1 MTTFVGGII
10 GLVRARRVVT
20 LERSLILSTL
30 TRTLILIL
38 GALVR
43 ICVDIL
49 LVDFLTIIE
58 RYVVKRQNCK

>member
-10 GLVRARRVVT
+10 GLVRARRGVP

>member
-10 GLVRARRVVT
+10 GLVRGRRGVT
-20 LERSLILSTL
+20 LEWSLILSTL

-49 LVDFLTIIE
+49 LVYFLTIIE